1 MQRSDSFWDGEN
13 FSALFGLFLQH
24 SDGYSDRFLLKKFRF
39 YRPEVNQRCD
49 FRQTAQWVGNELDKG

>member
-49 FRQTAQWVGNELDKG
+49 FKQTAQ